1 MPRSLATALLVGLF
15 FFSGLAEGRTGQH
28 DMKSFSVAA
37 KKKTKKKKKQKKK
50 KKKKKKLST
59 GIPAYDKILE
69 HQAAM
74 LEILLK
80 NQNDCG
86 KAASEL
92 KVYTDKNFGDY
103 QKLAKQRDAAIASMS
118 PEERQVFN
126 KRVEE
131 KMWQI
136 SQRYWD
142 VVTGLDKRC
151 PYNRVEIQI
160 SLRMFK

>member
-1 MPRSLATALLVGLF
+1 MYHSLITILLVGF
-15 FFSGLAEGRTGQH
+15 FLFSGPAAGIELV
-28 DMKSFSVAA
+28 SVAA
-37 KKKTKKKKKQKKK
+37 KKSVKKKKKAKKK
-50 KKKKKKLST
+50 KEKKKKLST
-59 GIPAYDKILE
+59 GIPAYDKILD

-80 NQNDCG
+80 NQNNCE

-92 KVYTDKNFGDY
+92 RAYTDKNFGDY
-103 QKLAKQRDAAIASMS
+103 QKLAKQRNAAIASMS
-118 PEERQVFN
+118 AEEKLAFN

-136 SQRYWD
+136 SQKYWD

-151 PYNRVEIQI
+151 PFNRAEIRI
-160 SLRMFK
+160 SLQMFK